1 LNRMMKCYQEVT
13 LTLLETA
20 EKVPL
25 SLIVKRGILK
35 NQNT

>member
-1 LNRMMKCYQEVT
+1 MAIMT
-13 LTLLETA
+13 HFETA